1 MIVLE
6 KHRVQQL
13 TKIAYDS
20 HPLHKYINI
29 TITVKITLVLK
40 KLDSISK
47 YRILKAT

>member
-29 TITVKITLVLK
+29 TITFKITLHGIEGTRFNFE
-40 KLDSISK
+40 IS
-47 YRILKAT
+47 YDLT